1 MKSLLGIPVDL
12 VALKHGGFQQAPTPS
27 RLTLADLICKTG
39 GERGRGRGGGG
50 GVPREGRRSKKQEV
64 KGIEFLNSV
73 GNRPTVRIPQES
85 TLETERGENAK
96 RAVIE

>member
-1 MKSLLGIPVDL
+1 MED
-12 VALKHGGFQQAPTPS
+12 FS
-27 RLTLADLICKTG
+27 RLPHPHASRSQISLVKQEEKG
-39 GERGRGRGGGG
+39 GREEEDGGGA
-50 GVPREGRRSKKQEV
+50 PREGRRSKKQEV

-73 GNRPTVRIPQES
+73 GAAGNRPTVRIPQES